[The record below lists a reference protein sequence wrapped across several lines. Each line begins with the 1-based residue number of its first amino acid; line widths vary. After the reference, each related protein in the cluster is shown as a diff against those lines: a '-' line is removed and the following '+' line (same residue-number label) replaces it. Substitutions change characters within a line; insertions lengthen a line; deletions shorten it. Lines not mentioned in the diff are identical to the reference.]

1 LAACDLAAY
10 EWARLGS
17 NQRPPL
23 CKRGALP
30 AELHAL
36 GGRPAIDP
44 GRGVEP
50 RSPRS
55 ERGVLPVRRSRNGAG
70 ASPSIP
76 RVGDRRSRRCPAAA
90 HGRVLY
96 LVRLKPNDVFCASR
110 LPFVPG
116 SSIAGCALCGD
127 RCPTWRSFGAGA
139 WRRGAVNLQA
149 KADAYRL
156 AHFSA
161 HTPRAFL
168 SQAGPQF
175 DLCLLQAEHH
185 LWVPTLTDR
194 LQKRKRRPN
203 WVALV
208 WLAMRLGV

>member
-55 ERGVLPVRRSRNGAG
+55 ERGVLPVRRSRNGG
-70 ASPSIP
+70 GPPGRSRASPSIP
-76 RVGDRRSRRCPAAA
+76 QVGDRRSRRCPAAA

-116 SSIAGCALCGD
+116 SSSAGCAF
-127 RCPTWRSFGAGA
+127 PWRSLSCVEELWSRSLAQGIA
-139 WRRGAVNLQA
+139 NSQA

-156 AHFSA
+156 AHFQ
-161 HTPRAFL
+161 RAYAEGL
-168 SQAGPQF
+168 SLSGGASI
-175 DLCLLQAEHH
+175 
-185 LWVPTLTDR
+185 R
-194 LQKRKRRPN
+194 S
-203 WVALV
+203 
-208 WLAMRLGV
+208 MSSSS